1 MNSNVFSFLLL
12 YIARRR
18 VSLIEKETVDELERY
33 VRDRRTIVK
42 NKSLLILSSIKNEA
56 ID

>member
-12 YIARRR
+12 YIARKR

-33 VRDRRTIVK
+33 VRDRRAIVK
-42 NKSLLILSSIKNEA
+42 NKSLVILSSIKNEA